1 MEGEENMWLL
11 FSILTVLLWGTSDVI
26 FKSAASDDANSVL
39 RLLAYNGII
48 LGVCSLA
55 YMLIIGGSI
64 TMRAILTYAPI
75 ATIYITSML
84 FYYKAMPKI
93 KISIASTIANSSC
106 LLTTLL
112 CIFVLNQQV
121 TWLQIG
127 GIALIVVGLAVLSF
141 EKEEGFSHIDSREA
155 RRRAYIKGVGF
166 ALLYFVLDG
175 VGSFLDDYVL
185 DDTLLAEEVIVSYG
199 LIYLLVGVACY
210 IALKARNREHRFFS
224 NRRKVAGSLVET
236 AGQFTFVYA
245 FAFGDAALASPFIAA
260 FAAVSVIL
268 SRIFLKEKLSVKQYV
283 MVAMMLAGMAILA
296 IE

>member
-1 MEGEENMWLL
+1 MWLL

-48 LGVCSLA
+48 LGVCSLL

-64 TMRAILTYAPI
+64 TLQAILTYLPI

-93 KISIASTIANSSC
+93 KISIASPIANSSC

-127 GIALIVVGLAVLSF
+127 GIALIVVGLVVLSF
-141 EKEEGFSHIDSREA
+141 EKEEGFSRIDSREA

-199 LIYLLVGVACY
+199 LIYLLVGVVCY
-210 IALKARNREHRFFS
+210 IALKTRHRGYRFFS

-268 SRIFLKEKLSVKQYV
+268 SRIFLKEKLTAKQYG